1 MLFSDWIEEEAEIVG
16 TAQSTESHGAHHSRL
31 DDGKGLDG
39 RFDSDGCASTNNTDP
54 IQWFALELEA
64 PHFVTKVQI
73 ARRTEATA
81 DTDLQG
87 RNVRITV
94 GPSSE
99 YDASEPLCRPE
110 IPNLEYTA
118 GLIDYPCTEGAK
130 EGKYV
135 KITSTTAN
143 EHFVICE
150 VKVFVRAAADA
161 CEIEE
166 NITLPGY
173 DINDGDTDPRQ
184 NDAESCRSFCKA
196 NYPSAAYF
204 TWVGPSFQHQTWRKK
219 CWCKTSNA
227 DREAATGVSSGK
239 IC

>member
-1 MLFSDWIEEEAEIVG
+1 M
-16 TAQSTESHGAHHSRL
+16 SHNASHSRL
-31 DDGKGLDG
+31 VDGKGLDG
-39 RFDSDGCASTNNTDP
+39 RWSSDGCASTNNTNS
-54 IQWFALELEA
+54 IQWYALELEA
-64 PHFVTKVQI
+64 PQFVTKVQI

-81 DTDLQG
+81 DTDFQG
-87 RNVRITV
+87 RNVRITI

-150 VKVFVRAAADA
+150 VKVFVQVKNHLHD
-161 CEIEE
+161 
-166 NITLPGY
+166 
-173 DINDGDTDPRQ
+173 D
-184 NDAESCRSFCKA
+184 
-196 NYPSAAYF
+196 
-204 TWVGPSFQHQTWRKK
+204 
-219 CWCKTSNA
+219 SNFWYVVVILNLK
-227 DREAATGVSSGK
+227 DYLVVVQCS
-239 IC
+239 